1 MTWVCP
7 RRRNNMGAQLPP
19 TESHNGVAAVDRAL
33 AILAALE
40 GASEPLTLAK
50 LARTTGFYKSTI
62 LRLIGSLGD
71 AGYAM
76 RLRDGCYS
84 LGASAFRL
92 GLAYE
97 RQNPLRRH
105 ALPILERLVANGT
118 ESASLHVVHG
128 PHTRLCLFRV
138 NSRHST
144 LDSVDAGDVLPI
156 ERGAAGRVLLAYSDG
171 TSAQH
176 TALRRAGYTLS
187 KGERDPNCA
196 GLAAPVF
203 GPTGEIVAALSLSG
217 PGERFTSDAIARM
230 RKLLLKAAEQLTQLL
245 GGTAP
250 AKIQPRTSSRSV
262 STTRRSSV
270 AIAERGAG

>member
-1 MTWVCP
+1 
-7 RRRNNMGAQLPP
+7 MGAGLPA
-19 TESHNGVAAVDRAL
+19 TESHHGVAAVDRAF
-33 AILAALE
+33 AILATLE
-40 GASEPLTLAK
+40 AATEPLTLAK
-50 LARTTGFYKSTI
+50 LARATGFYKSTI
-62 LRLIGSLGD
+62 LRLIGSLED

-128 PHTRLCLFRV
+128 AHTRLCLFRV

-144 LDSVDAGDVLPI
+144 LDRVDAGDVLPL
-156 ERGAAGRVLLAYSDG
+156 ERGAAGRVLLAYSDA
-171 TSAQH
+171 TAAQH
-176 TALRRAGYTLS
+176 KALRRAGYALS

-217 PGERFTSDAIARM
+217 PGERFTLEAVARM
-230 RKLLLKAAEQLTQLL
+230 RKFLLKSADQLTQSL

-250 AKIQPRTSSRSV
+250 DKIQQRTVPRLPGAA
-262 STTRRSSV
+262 RRAGTGIS
-270 AIAERGAG
+270 ERGAG